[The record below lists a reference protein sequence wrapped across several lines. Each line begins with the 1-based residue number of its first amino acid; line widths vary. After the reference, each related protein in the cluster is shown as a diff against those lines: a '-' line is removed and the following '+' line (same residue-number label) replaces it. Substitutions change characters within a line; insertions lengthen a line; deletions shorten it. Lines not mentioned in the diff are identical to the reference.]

1 MSRSNLATR
10 RGLVLAGLLVC
21 GPACRGAA
29 PATTPEPTQS
39 PAPAAPAEAHAPR
52 KRGPQ
57 EVVVVVDGVELRE
70 ADVERLVR
78 VASTSPEPPPPR
90 AALVLQLVER
100 QLVAGEAARLRVE
113 IGPDDVDRAMV
124 NLAAS
129 LGLTVE
135 QLRAAVAE
143 TTAMSWEE
151 YREEVAA
158 QLLEM
163 KLIMM
168 IPGTGTSEWDG
179 SPADADQRLATT
191 RARMVGCLRARA
203 EVAVKDESVAL
214 PDNPFAIA
222 ATLAAL
228 RFTGDPVLPAVE
240 LEAAAKAVASGQ
252 PLCDSLAAAE
262 AAMTQLYVDRG
273 YLEGRVHIPWP
284 ETPGAM
290 TLDVE
295 AVPGPRYVVGELV
308 FDQSAAP
315 KGKRVNE
322 KALRR
327 KLAGLGKA
335 GDVADRTRLQGMTEL
350 VREAFRTAGVGP
362 VTMDVAR
369 VPEGEGVRL
378 DLTFRVTGEVA
389 S

>member
-1 MSRSNLATR
+1 MR
-10 RGLVLAGLLVC
+10 RGLVLAGLLVG
-21 GPACRGAA
+21 GPACREAAPTTTPGPTQHPA
-29 PATTPEPTQS
+29 PAT
-39 PAPAAPAEAHAPR
+39 PAEAHPPQP
-52 KRGPQ
+52 RGPQ
-57 EVVVVVDGVELRE
+57 ELVVVVDGVELRE
-70 ADVERLVR
+70 ADVARLVR

-100 QLVAGEAARLRVE
+100 QLVIGEAARLRVE
-113 IGPDDVDRAMV
+113 IGADDVDRG
-124 NLAAS
+124 LANIGTS
-129 LGLTVE
+129 FGFTVE
-135 QLRAAVAE
+135 QLRAAVVD

-168 IPGTGTSEWDG
+168 MPGTGASEWG
-179 SPADADQRLATT
+179 ESSADADRRLSTT

-203 EVAVKDESVAL
+203 EVVVKDESITL

-284 ETPGAM
+284 ERPGAM
-290 TLDVE
+290 TLTVE

-315 KGKRVNE
+315 KGKRVDE

-327 KLAGLGKA
+327 ALARLAKP
-335 GDVADRTRLQGMTEL
+335 GDVADRTRLQGITEL
-350 VREAFRTAGVGP
+350 VQTTFRAAAVGP

-369 VPEGEGVRL
+369 VPAGDGVRL
-378 DLTFRVTGEVA
+378 DLTFRVTKEAG
-389 S
+389 